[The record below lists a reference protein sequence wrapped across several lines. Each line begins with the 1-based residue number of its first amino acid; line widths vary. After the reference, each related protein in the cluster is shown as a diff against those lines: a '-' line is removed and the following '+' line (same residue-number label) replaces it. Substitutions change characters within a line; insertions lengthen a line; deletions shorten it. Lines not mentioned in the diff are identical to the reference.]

1 MSNKINKDKYNKLYK
16 DQSRVVVYVQPEVK
30 ATLAQEAT
38 DRGIS
43 LSELCN
49 PSLEELASAI
59 NKRSV

>member
-1 MSNKINKDKYNKLYK
+1 MSNKANKSKYNKLYK
-16 DQSRVVVYVQPEVK
+16 DQSRVVVYVKPEVK

-49 PSLEELASAI
+49 PSLEELTNAI
-59 NKRSV
+59 NKRQV

>member
-1 MSNKINKDKYNKLYK
+1 
-16 DQSRVVVYVQPEVK
+16 VVVYVKPEVK

-49 PSLEELASAI
+49 PSLEELTNAI
-59 NKRSV
+59 NKRQV